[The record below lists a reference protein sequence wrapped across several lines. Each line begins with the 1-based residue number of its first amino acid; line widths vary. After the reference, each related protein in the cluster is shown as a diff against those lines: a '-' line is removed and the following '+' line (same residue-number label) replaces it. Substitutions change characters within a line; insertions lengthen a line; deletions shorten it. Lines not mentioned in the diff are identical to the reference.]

1 MWYGCSVCTTW
12 AWWRWRIQIE
22 DPKQGASA
30 REKAVVVKKEI
41 KQTAT
46 VLGWK
51 TFVWIL
57 WFLCQLYNDFAVAI
71 LGPASTKRAAT
82 GSAEGEGKSTSNEGL
97 WKQFLHHPTSHMAFI
112 WNINDWF
119 FAPSGETCEE
129 AGGAKG
135 KGTPAEKQYTDVDF
149 ASCDWTASVCSPSRA
164 ASTWHLKA
172 VVVKQEPKQVAPVLR
187 STFEVA
193 CIFHWNLESCGAS
206 FAMLGQASSQG
217 TATGSAEGEGE
228 GAAKKGNT
236 SILWHLTRAFP
247 RTSYSSTSRLLSKT
261 QSFAT
266 SGKTCFKAG
275 STERE
280 GATVWK
286 RADVDC
292 ALVITLNTG
301 RLISLRSLRFVV
313 CALEVELL
321 LPEGGGGEAGASAN
335 CICSSLSRWRHPDL
349 LQFPIASPRLSLLK
363 KPSKKH
369 RKTRWVGTG
378 AMFDHVW
385 PCLT

>member
-217 TATGSAEGEGE
+217 TATGSTEG
-228 GAAKKGNT
+228 
-236 SILWHLTRAFP
+236 
-247 RTSYSSTSRLLSKT
+247 
-261 QSFAT
+261 
-266 SGKTCFKAG
+266 
-275 STERE
+275 E

-313 CALEVELL
+313 RALEVELL
-321 LPEGGGGEAGASAN
+321 LPEGSGGEAGASAN